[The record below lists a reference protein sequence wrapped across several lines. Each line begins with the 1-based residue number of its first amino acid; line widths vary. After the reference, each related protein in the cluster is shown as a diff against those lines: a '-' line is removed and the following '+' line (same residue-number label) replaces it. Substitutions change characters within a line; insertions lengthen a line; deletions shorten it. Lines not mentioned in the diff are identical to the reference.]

1 MDLKDE
7 LDWQQQGRDWLAPDL
22 TSALLHIEQGVGL
35 ALGCK
40 VTPRGSG
47 YSSTQ
52 DNRDNLRPVLG
63 RLVGLVGLAVMLDV
77 AARRRSAS
85 ACNCTELIRCRHPAL
100 PKTVKTSLTRRW
112 RSACARG
119 LFFLVIRDGSLTAS
133 IGTTEFES
141 WLSSEREMLE
151 PACSKLPSCL
161 FVAAFPKIHVRT
173 ATHRRLGLGR
183 DVSISSRGSAVLCAV
198 SVWYQQ
204 NIPPFRPSY
213 FQPVIDVQ
221 YLADVPKTKLHTHG
235 HA

>member
-1 MDLKDE
+1 
-7 LDWQQQGRDWLAPDL
+7 
-22 TSALLHIEQGVGL
+22 L

-63 RLVGLVGLAVMLDV
+63 RLVGLVVLAVMLDV

-85 ACNCTELIRCRHPAL
+85 ACNCMKLIRCRHPAL
-100 PKTVKTSLTRRW
+100 LETVKTSLTRRW

-133 IGTTEFES
+133 IGTTEFKS

-151 PACSKLPSCL
+151 PACSTVLPFRS
-161 FVAAFPKIHVRT
+161 
-173 ATHRRLGLGR
+173 GLPQDPRADCNTSAIGVVEGR
-183 DVSISSRGSAVLCAV
+183 FNIFTWERCAVLCL
-198 SVWYQQ
+198 SGINRTYRHSDHRIF
-204 NIPPFRPSY
+204 NLS
-213 FQPVIDVQ
+213 
-221 YLADVPKTKLHTHG
+221 
-235 HA
+235 

>member
-1 MDLKDE
+1 M
-7 LDWQQQGRDWLAPDL
+7 
-22 TSALLHIEQGVGL
+22 

-47 YSSTQ
+47 HSSTQ

-63 RLVGLVGLAVMLDV
+63 RLVGLVVLAVMLDV

-85 ACNCTELIRCRHPAL
+85 ACNCMKLIRCRHPAL

-151 PACSKLPSCL
+151 PACSTVLPFRSG
-161 FVAAFPKIHVRT
+161 FPKIPVRT
-173 ATHRRLGLGR
+173 ATHRRLGLWR
-183 DVSISSRGSAVLCAV
+183 DVSVLSRGSAVFLSSLC
-198 SVWYQQ
+198 
-204 NIPPFRPSY
+204 RLLKMH
-213 FQPVIDVQ
+213 
-221 YLADVPKTKLHTHG
+221 LAILTIVFSTCHRRTVPC
-235 HA
+235 